1 MITTPEE
8 YFKYLWGIEIQEPSL
23 DENGNPELDAEGN
36 VIMKVKNPYNNKPLL
51 SIILPSDE
59 RTFDVD
65 LSSRTISVPTFLSVA
80 KDHRAETVYFLVD
93 RFFEYKDLA
102 TTSCMIEYINAEGK
116 GGYYPVPF
124 YDISSYPR
132 YFSEENGEQVIH
144 EAKMIIPWCIEGDVT
159 AAAGEV
165 QFILRFYELDHTKTK
180 LIYNVRTQVAT
191 AQVLVGMD
199 PGVLDEAAADLEA
212 NFAQQINDKIEH
224 ATATIYWTDL
234 PDNELRSD
242 FYLIPRDD
250 ENGLNDDGSEIND
263 YDNSLENASPMHLW
277 NTDSH

>member
-23 DENGNPELDAEGN
+23 DENGNPKLDEQGN
-36 VIMKVKNPYNNKPLL
+36 VIMETKNPYNNKPLL
-51 SIILPSDE
+51 SFILPSDE

-65 LSSRTISVPTFLSVA
+65 LSSRTISVPTFLSVS

-102 TTSCMIEYINAEGK
+102 TTSCIIEFINAEGK
-116 GGYYPVPF
+116 GGFYPVPF

-132 YFSEENGEQVIH
+132 YFSDDEDGKQIVH

-159 AAAGEV
+159 AAAGAV
-165 QFILRFYELDHTKTK
+165 QFVIHFYELDETKTE
-180 LIYNVRTQVAT
+180 LVYNIRTLPAT
-191 AQVLVGMD
+191 AQVLAG
-199 PGVLDEAAADLEA
+199 LDATSLEEADAELEA
-212 NFAQQINDKIEH
+212 NFAEQINDKIEN

-234 PDNELRSD
+234 PDGEFRSD
-242 FYLIPRDD
+242 FHFEPRDEDD
-250 ENGLNDDGSEIND
+250 EIDDYED
-263 YDNSLENASPMHLW
+263 SLENAEPRI
-277 NTDSH
+277 

>member
-8 YFKYLWGIEIQEPSL
+8 YFKYLWGIEIQEPLL
-23 DENGNPELDAEGN
+23 DENGNKQLDEEGN
-36 VIMKVKNPYNNKPLL
+36 VIMVTKNPYNNKPLL

-102 TTSCMIEYINAEGK
+102 TTSCMIEFINAEGK
-116 GGYYPVPF
+116 GGFYPVPF

-132 YFSEENGEQVIH
+132 YFSEENGEQVVH

-165 QFILRFYELDHTKTK
+165 KFILRFYELDETKTE
-180 LIYNVRTQVAT
+180 LVYNIRTQVAT
-191 AQVLVGMD
+191 GQVLVGMD

-234 PDNELRSD
+234 PDGEFRSD
-242 FYLIPRDD
+242 FQPSEPT
-250 ENGLNDDGSEIND
+250 ENSTNYSDG
-263 YDNSLENASPMHLW
+263 LENASPMHLW
-277 NTDSH
+277 NMDSH